1 MRRHTH
7 VWSNYRVVV
16 LSFALILATG
26 LTLAPSVSA
35 ATPSIKSPQPE
46 LLSAVSHSEV
56 VYVLW
61 TANCANDRSCYALER
76 SDDGG
81 QTFARVSAPP
91 ITFPRNNQGGPLEAL
106 DFANANDGLAMV
118 EGASASSLWVTFNG
132 GVTWQQD
139 VIGPDALVNS
149 VASSSTSFYAVTS
162 SCTSG
167 ASRSCGNG
175 RLESSPVTSTHW
187 TSHLLPLGQ
196 RDDSG
201 LPSIAAFGTDVWL
214 TTQEQAKPYHPLLA
228 TSYNGGQTFA
238 VRSKPLLSSVAG
250 CSLNATSS
258 VTLWAQCDQGMMT
271 GDIVYSHDGGATW
284 SYGHGGLG
292 RFGFGTFDPISTFA
306 SVFVNYFPGGQLQGV
321 QYLATAASKDVP
333 LGRAPAKGISQL
345 AFVDPEQGLAL
356 GHGYGV
362 GDFATLYETSDGGK
376 RWRTSLL
383 AK

>member
-132 GVTWQQD
+132 GVTSSDRTRWSTPSRRRRRRFTLSLR
-139 VIGPDALVNS
+139 VALRVR
-149 VASSSTSFYAVTS
+149 AGRAET
-162 SCTSG
+162 G
-167 ASRSCGNG
+167 ASRVH
-175 RLESSPVTSTHW
+175 R
-187 TSHLLPLGQ
+187 
-196 RDDSG
+196 
-201 LPSIAAFGTDVWL
+201 
-214 TTQEQAKPYHPLLA
+214 
-228 TSYNGGQTFA
+228 
-238 VRSKPLLSSVAG
+238 
-250 CSLNATSS
+250 
-258 VTLWAQCDQGMMT
+258 
-271 GDIVYSHDGGATW
+271 
-284 SYGHGGLG
+284 
-292 RFGFGTFDPISTFA
+292 
-306 SVFVNYFPGGQLQGV
+306 
-321 QYLATAASKDVP
+321 
-333 LGRAPAKGISQL
+333 
-345 AFVDPEQGLAL
+345 
-356 GHGYGV
+356 
-362 GDFATLYETSDGGK
+362 
-376 RWRTSLL
+376 
-383 AK
+383 